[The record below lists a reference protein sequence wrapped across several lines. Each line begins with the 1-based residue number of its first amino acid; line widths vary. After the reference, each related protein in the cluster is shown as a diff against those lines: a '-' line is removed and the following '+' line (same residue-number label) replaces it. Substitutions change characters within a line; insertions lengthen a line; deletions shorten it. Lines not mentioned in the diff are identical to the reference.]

1 MADNTRQRFSR
12 WVQDGVE
19 KEGGLRQAAQK
30 SGLVHS
36 TLIRAIQGESM
47 SLSTLEALAKW
58 RNVRL
63 VKVLEMYGEEIPE
76 DRRAEWELGL
86 LLDRRPEL
94 RDVLEAAVDVLDEE
108 ALESVLEYVRFQVVQ
123 AERKSKS

>member
-1 MADNTRQRFSR
+1 
-12 WVQDGVE
+12 
-19 KEGGLRQAAQK
+19 
-30 SGLVHS
+30 
-36 TLIRAIQGESM
+36 M

-94 RDVLEAAVDVLDEE
+94 REVLEAAVDVLDEE
-108 ALESVLEYVRFQVVQ
+108 ALENVLDYVRFQVAQ

>member
-1 MADNTRQRFSR
+1 
-12 WVQDGVE
+12 
-19 KEGGLRQAAQK
+19 LRQAAQK

-47 SLSTLEALAKW
+47 SLSTLEALARW

-86 LLDRRPEL
+86 FLDRRPEL
-94 RDVLEAAVDVLDEE
+94 RDGLEVAIDVLDEE
-108 ALESVLEYVRFQVVQ
+108 ALESVLDYVRFQVAQ

>member
-1 MADNTRQRFSR
+1 MNGAKMCQSRIDPAPLFSPEIDFRAVRGSTHTRHP
-12 WVQDGVE
+12 
-19 KEGGLRQAAQK
+19 KNLPMKA
-30 SGLVHS
+30 
-36 TLIRAIQGESM
+36 LIRAIQGESM

-94 RDVLEAAVDVLDEE
+94 RDVLEAG
-108 ALESVLEYVRFQVVQ
+108 RRCFG
-123 AERKSKS
+123 

>member
-1 MADNTRQRFSR
+1 
-12 WVQDGVE
+12 
-19 KEGGLRQAAQK
+19 
-30 SGLVHS
+30 
-36 TLIRAIQGESM
+36 M

-86 LLDRRPEL
+86 FLDRRPEL
-94 RDVLEAAVDVLDEE
+94 RDGSEARPWTFWTKRPWRAC
-108 ALESVLEYVRFQVVQ
+108 
-123 AERKSKS
+123 